1 MKLVSI
7 PQNEYDNY
15 RLNII
20 FDGYKWDPQFSD
32 NNTIAK
38 HILVITEAEHK
49 ELEELTEKLD
59 KETIQAEEML
69 NSNLKLAKPLALP
82 RKINKELRKMKNYQ
96 AHKHIRLMR
105 YDFHPTIE
113 GNWAISE
120 VNSDV
125 PGGFAEA
132 SLMPRI
138 ASELF
143 KDNNYWHKNFGDI
156 LINAISSKVKPNGR
170 IMLVH
175 CTSYSDDRQVM
186 QFLGDH
192 LRNIGFNIIY
202 AAADHLRFENNEA
215 ISILDGL

>member
-1 MKLVSI
+1 
-7 PQNEYDNY
+7 
-15 RLNII
+15 
-20 FDGYKWDPQFSD
+20 
-32 NNTIAK
+32 
-38 HILVITEAEHK
+38 
-49 ELEELTEKLD
+49 
-59 KETIQAEEML
+59 
-69 NSNLKLAKPLALP
+69 
-82 RKINKELRKMKNYQ
+82 
-96 AHKHIRLMR
+96 
-105 YDFHPTIE
+105 
-113 GNWAISE
+113 
-120 VNSDV
+120 
-125 PGGFAEA
+125 
-132 SLMPRI
+132 MPRI